1 MRCLISVHISSVR
14 GNTKSEL
21 AISINKMY
29 YYPSTA
35 NEREVCLAHACNND
49 MPGAAILLLRLS
61 GRDGFLALTKAVIIL
76 LDT

>member
-1 MRCLISVHISSVR
+1 
-14 GNTKSEL
+14 
-21 AISINKMY
+21 MY

-76 LDT
+76 LATSQLSVGGFFFFFFLGYNRN

>member
-1 MRCLISVHISSVR
+1 
-14 GNTKSEL
+14 
-21 AISINKMY
+21 MY